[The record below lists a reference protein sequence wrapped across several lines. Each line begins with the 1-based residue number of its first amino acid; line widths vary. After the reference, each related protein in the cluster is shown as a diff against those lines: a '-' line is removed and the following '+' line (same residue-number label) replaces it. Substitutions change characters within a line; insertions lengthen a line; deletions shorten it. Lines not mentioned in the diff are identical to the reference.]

1 LAARL
6 PVIAADVDAGLSV
19 PEARPLGE
27 WIWQQDRWVIAPVA
41 ASAGVSALVLFLSAM
56 GLFALMSISVS
67 RRTREIGVR
76 VALGANPHHV
86 LSRIVTTAMVLM
98 GSGVAAGGGLVL
110 LSVALGLGPTGR
122 PADDVV
128 SFAAWI
134 GITSAVMLVAGLLA
148 CVEPARRAL
157 RINPIDALR
166 DA

>member
-1 LAARL
+1 M
-6 PVIAADVDAGLSV
+6 AADVDAGLSV
-19 PEARPLGE
+19 LEARPLSE
-27 WIWQQDRWVIAPVA
+27 SIWQRDYWMVVPVA
-41 ASAGVSALVLFLSAM
+41 ASAGVSVLVLLLSAM

-76 VALGANPHHV
+76 MALGANPRHV
-86 LSRIVTTAMVLM
+86 LARIVAHALVLM
-98 GSGVAAGGGLVL
+98 GSGVAAGGGVVL
-110 LSVALGLGPTGR
+110 LAVALGGGPTGR
-122 PADDVV
+122 PAEDLV

-134 GITSAVMLVAGLLA
+134 GITSAVMLGAGLLA